1 MLKSRF
7 GGDIDRAVHR
17 LFPFFAAVRVRPDT
31 LTLIGVLV
39 SLGAGV
45 AFATGWVRVGGLV
58 LVVAGLFDMMDG
70 LVARSQGSSSAAGGF
85 FDSSM
90 DRLGDLLVF
99 CGIAVGM
106 ARQADVGGVVLVSWA
121 LTAAVMTSY
130 VRARAERHLAH
141 FEVGLVERAERI
153 GLLALAGIVGYLRV
167 GLWIV
172 AIGGTITAV
181 QRIVVARRLLRE
193 LDRTGRD
200 PTERKEPVA
209 ASL

>member
-1 MLKSRF
+1 VLKSRF

-70 LVARSQGSSSAAGGF
+70 LVARSQGSSSSAGGF

>member
-70 LVARSQGSSSAAGGF
+70 LVARSQGSSSSAGGF